1 MLGLPDENG
10 RCPSID
16 QNAIYEVSW
25 KALLKAFSKGDFLPA
40 VHDGVLIGSGYEV
53 DMQLLK

>member
-1 MLGLPDENG
+1 MIGLPDKNG
-10 RCPSID
+10 SCPTID
-16 QNAIYEVSW
+16 QNAIYKVPW
-25 KALLKAFSKGDFLPA
+25 KALLKTFSKGDFLPA